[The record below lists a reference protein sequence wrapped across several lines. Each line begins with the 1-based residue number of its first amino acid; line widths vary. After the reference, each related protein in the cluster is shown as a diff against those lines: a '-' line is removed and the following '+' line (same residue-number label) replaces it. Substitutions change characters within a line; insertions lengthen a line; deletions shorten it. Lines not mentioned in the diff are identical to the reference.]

1 MMSDFDHPAA
11 TLRGGPKAL
20 EALINLSLVEDRLW
34 RNEDLAAIFLHQ
46 LGASLILD
54 LGGFDPLASDRVKR
68 LCAARD
74 LPLKSF
80 KDLFHHPAPPR
91 ELLVL
96 TKNFAK
102 ANMVRTE
109 SPVPGEI
116 ATALYYLSIAAGMV
130 HLGVRISKLSDSD
143 MRRSLTWIKGRP
155 WIDGETSKLLDEAL
169 ALAVRKNQ
177 GGVP

>member
-1 MMSDFDHPAA
+1 MASDFDHPAA

-20 EALINLSLVEDRLW
+20 EALVNMSLLEERLW
-34 RNEDLAAIFLHQ
+34 RNEDLAGIFRHQ
-46 LGASLILD
+46 LAASLLLD
-54 LGGFDPLASDRVKR
+54 LGGFDKGAIEKIKR
-68 LCAARD
+68 LCESRD
-74 LPLKSF
+74 VPLKSF
-80 KDLFHHPAPPR
+80 KELFQHPAPPR

-102 ANMVRTE
+102 ANMVQNE

-130 HLGVRISKLSDSD
+130 HLGIRISKLSDLELQ
-143 MRRSLTWIKGRP
+143 RSLSWIRGRP
-155 WIDGETSKLLDEAL
+155 WIDGETAKLLDEAL
-169 ALAVRKNQ
+169 ALVSPKHL